1 MTSLIRNKFLSY
13 ERTSYA
19 WDMNRKTSKDT
30 LTKDR
35 LIKIIRELLRTN
47 LDLGFLVKLDQTELE
62 TLVASI
68 RERVDGIHK

>member
-1 MTSLIRNKFLSY
+1 
-13 ERTSYA
+13 
-19 WDMNRKTSKDT
+19 MNRKTSKDT

-35 LIKIIRELLRTN
+35 LIKIVRELLRTN

-62 TLVASI
+62 TLVASV

>member
-1 MTSLIRNKFLSY
+1 LNKNNFLSY
-13 ERTSYA
+13 ARA
-19 WDMNRKTSKDT
+19 CNALDMNRKTSKDT

-62 TLVASI
+62 TLVASV